1 MGRPATPP
9 PAKAASLRAAG
20 IMLKGKQM
28 ALKFI
33 LPCGK
38 VVHISEN
45 PRKLKRFLENE
56 FYAVD
61 ARFWV
66 DKIKS
71 ADRTLVHDQPV
82 DRLAHRMVHPRAHD
96 LP

>member
-1 MGRPATPP
+1 MGRPATLP

-20 IMLKGKQM
+20 NGSKEKQM
-28 ALKFI
+28 ARKFI

-38 VVHISEN
+38 VVFISEN

-71 ADRTLVHDQPV
+71 ADRTMVHDQPV
-82 DRLAHRMVHPRAHD
+82 DRLAHRIIHPRAHD

>member
-1 MGRPATPP
+1 
-9 PAKAASLRAAG
+9 
-20 IMLKGKQM
+20 M

-56 FYAVD
+56 FYAKD
-61 ARFWV
+61 ARFWNG
-66 DKIKS
+66 KIKS

-82 DRLAHRMVHPRAHD
+82 DRLAKRILHPRAD
-96 LP
+96 KLP